1 MKAGGE
7 ILLIVAAGFAIWLA
21 VTDRLKNVQ
30 QAWQTV
36 LTAPGGVFGPA
47 PPSVTPSVTP
57 GTVPG
62 TNLPVSTYMVPDVVQ
77 HVVG

>member
-7 ILLIVAAGFAIWLA
+7 LLLILAAGFAIWLA
-21 VTDRLKNVQ
+21 VTDRLGSVK

-47 PPSVTPSVTP
+47 QPSVTP

-62 TNLPVSTYMVPDVVQ
+62 TNLPVSAYMVPEVTQ
-77 HVVG
+77 YVVG

>member
-21 VTDRLKNVQ
+21 VTDRLGNVK

-36 LTAPGGVFGPA
+36 LTAPGGVFGP
-47 PPSVTPSVTP
+47 TLPSVTP

-62 TNLPVSTYMVPDVVQ
+62 TTLPVSTFVVPEVVQ